1 MGLFDRGERNRGV
14 RVRAKI
20 EGRAALYRR
29 LNRLLPDTEKE
40 VAEAQLEA
48 AQDLAVAIERVAP
61 LGETGEYRASIEGAK
76 LSGRTAGRSKVRVGT
91 SKDPNATGIFA
102 EFIWRFLEFGTVKMA
117 AQPHVF
123 PTYRANKKRIR
134 RKVAGAVNKA
144 VRKARKR

>member
-1 MGLFDRGERNRGV
+1 M

-76 LSGRTAGRSKVRVGT
+76 LSSKPEGRALVGVGKT
-91 SKDPNATGIFA
+91 KDSNATGIFA
-102 EFIWRFLEFGTVKMA
+102 EWIWRLLEFGTVKMS

-123 PTYRANKKRIR
+123 PVYRANKKRIR